1 MKIRLEVKEDLIII
15 SQRPQVYISQLPC
28 HQRKCLK
35 SGTFCSSVEKNQKV
49 DKSKKSKLVE
59 NRKRKKIWEKKF

>member
-35 SGTFCSSVEKNQKV
+35 SGTFCSSVKKIKTVE
-49 DKSKKSKLVE
+49 KSKLLE
-59 NRKRKKIWEKKF
+59 NSKKNRKRKKI